1 LTSGPGDVAFVRQ
14 PGSRGIL
21 WLRRAFAMLKAAR
34 AQWLSLLLAF
44 YLVQLVVGLIPYAGP
59 IAMMVLR
66 PVFTVGFLAAAWTQ
80 ERGGMPSL
88 RHLVRGFRANLGALI
103 PIGVFLLVGT
113 LVAVLA
119 SIPFDGGALVDA
131 IKSAEPT
138 EEALPNPK
146 IQLGMLASIVFALPV
161 VAAAWF
167 APALVVFNNCSS
179 VRALATSLRA
189 VIANWKPL
197 AVYGLIV
204 ALYGAVFPAMGIAL
218 IASLLPE
225 SAARIAV
232 ALTIVPYVFVFIT
245 VQTISDYVSYRDI
258 FHPEEVT
265 QITDAR
271 DPGAGSGTP

>member
-1 LTSGPGDVAFVRQ
+1 MSAGSDEVAFVRQ

-21 WLRRAFAMLKAAR
+21 WLRQAFAMLKAAR
-34 AQWLSLLLAF
+34 AQWLSLVLAF
-44 YLVQLVVGLIPYAGP
+44 YFVQLIVGLVPYAGP

-80 ERGGMPSL
+80 ERGGTPSL
-88 RHLVRGFRANLGALI
+88 RHLVRGFGANLGALI

-131 IKSAEPT
+131 IKSTEPT
-138 EEALPNPK
+138 EDALPNPK
-146 IQLGMLASIVFALPV
+146 VQLGMLASIVFALPV

-167 APALVVFNNCSS
+167 APALVVFNNCGTM
-179 VRALATSLRA
+179 RALATSLKA
-189 VIANWKPL
+189 VFTNWKPL

-218 IASLLPE
+218 LASLLPE
-225 SAARIAV
+225 AAARIAV
-232 ALTIVPYVFVFIT
+232 VLTIVPYVFIFIT

-258 FHPEEVT
+258 FHPDEG
-265 QITDAR
+265 AR
-271 DPGAGSGTP
+271 VVAAPDPGAGSGTP

>member
-1 LTSGPGDVAFVRQ
+1 MSAGPDDIAFVRQ

-21 WLRRAFAMLKAAR
+21 WLRQAFAMLKAAR
-34 AQWLSLLLAF
+34 AQWLSLVLAF
-44 YLVQLVVGLIPYAGP
+44 YFIQLIVGLIPYAGP

-80 ERGGMPSL
+80 ERGGTPSL
-88 RHLVRGFRANLGALI
+88 AHLVRGFRANLGALI
-103 PIGVFLLVGT
+103 PIGVFLLLGT

-131 IKSAEPT
+131 IKSTEST

-146 IQLGMLASIVFALPV
+146 VQLGMLASIAFALPV

-167 APALVVFNNCSS
+167 APALVVFNNCGTL
-179 VRALATSLRA
+179 RALATSLRA
-189 VIANWKPL
+189 VFANWKPL

-225 SAARIAV
+225 AAARIAV
-232 ALTIVPYVFVFIT
+232 VLTIVPYVFVFIT

-258 FHPEEVT
+258 FHP
-265 QITDAR
+265 DASAPIAAAP
-271 DPGAGSGTP
+271 DPGAGAGAP

>member
-1 LTSGPGDVAFVRQ
+1 MSGGPDSVAFVHQ
-14 PGSRGIL
+14 PGARGIL
-21 WLRRAFAMLKAAR
+21 WLRQAFAMLKAAR
-34 AQWLSLLLAF
+34 AQWLSLVLAF
-44 YLVQLVVGLIPYAGP
+44 YFIQLVVGLIPYAGP

-80 ERGGMPSL
+80 ERGGTPSL

-113 LVAVLA
+113 LIAVLA

-131 IKSAEPT
+131 IKST
-138 EEALPNPK
+138 ESTDEALPNAK
-146 IQLGMLASIVFALPV
+146 VQLGMLASIVFALPV
-161 VAAAWF
+161 IAAAWF
-167 APALVVFNNCSS
+167 APALVVFNNCGTA
-179 VRALATSLRA
+179 RALATSLRA

-225 SAARIAV
+225 AAARIAV
-232 ALTIVPYVFVFIT
+232 VLTIVPYVFIFIT

-258 FHPEEVT
+258 FHPEEGARVV
-265 QITDAR
+265 DAS
-271 DPGAGSGTP
+271 DSASGSGAP

>member
-1 LTSGPGDVAFVRQ
+1 VDIAFVRH

-21 WLRRAFAMLKAAR
+21 WLRQAFAMLKAKR
-34 AQWLSLLLAF
+34 AQWLSLVLAF
-44 YLVQLVVGLIPYAGP
+44 YFIQLIVGLIPYAGP

-80 ERGGMPSL
+80 ERGGTPSL
-88 RHLVRGFRANLGALI
+88 GHLVRGFRANLGALI
-103 PIGVFLLVGT
+103 PIGVFLLLGT

-131 IKSAEPT
+131 IKSTEST

-146 IQLGMLASIVFALPV
+146 VQLGMLASIAFALPV

-167 APALVVFNNCSS
+167 APALVVFNNCGTL
-179 VRALATSLRA
+179 RALATSLRA
-189 VIANWKPL
+189 VFANWKPL

-225 SAARIAV
+225 AAARIAV
-232 ALTIVPYVFVFIT
+232 VLTIVPYVFVFIT

-258 FHPEEVT
+258 FHPDEGAPIV
-265 QITDAR
+265 AAP
-271 DPGAGSGTP
+271 DPGTGSGTP

>member
-1 LTSGPGDVAFVRQ
+1 
-14 PGSRGIL
+14 
-21 WLRRAFAMLKAAR
+21 
-34 AQWLSLLLAF
+34 
-44 YLVQLVVGLIPYAGP
+44 
-59 IAMMVLR
+59 
-66 PVFTVGFLAAAWTQ
+66 
-80 ERGGMPSL
+80 
-88 RHLVRGFRANLGALI
+88 
-103 PIGVFLLVGT
+103 
-113 LVAVLA
+113 
-119 SIPFDGGALVDA
+119 
-131 IKSAEPT
+131 
-138 EEALPNPK
+138 
-146 IQLGMLASIVFALPV
+146 VFALPV

-167 APALVVFNNCSS
+167 APALVVFNNCGS

>member
-1 LTSGPGDVAFVRQ
+1 VSAGPDRIAFVRQ

-21 WLRRAFAMLKAAR
+21 WLRQAFAMLKAAR
-34 AQWLSLLLAF
+34 AQWLSLVLAF
-44 YLVQLVVGLIPYAGP
+44 YFVQLVVGLIPYAGP

-80 ERGGMPSL
+80 ERGGAPSI
-88 RHLVRGFRANLGALI
+88 RHLARGFRANLGALI

-119 SIPFDGGALVDA
+119 SMPFDGGALVDA
-131 IKSAEPT
+131 IKSTEPAD
-138 EEALPNPK
+138 EALPNPK
-146 IQLGMLASIVFALPV
+146 VQLGMLASIVFALPV

-167 APALVVFNNCSS
+167 APALVVFNNCGTA
-179 VRALATSLRA
+179 RALATSLRA

-218 IASLLPE
+218 IAALLPE
-225 SAARIAV
+225 AAARIAV
-232 ALTIVPYVFVFIT
+232 VLTIVPYVFIFIT

-258 FHPEEVT
+258 FHPDEGAP
-265 QITDAR
+265 IADAP